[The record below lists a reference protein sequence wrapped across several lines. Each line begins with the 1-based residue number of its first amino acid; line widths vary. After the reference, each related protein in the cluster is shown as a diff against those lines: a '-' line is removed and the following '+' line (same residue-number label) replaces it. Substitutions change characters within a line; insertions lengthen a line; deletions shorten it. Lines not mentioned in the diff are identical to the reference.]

1 MPKRPPARLLAACA
15 LAVAS
20 AASFAACGVTEA
32 EEPHREGLALPLEG
46 ITYNVFIT
54 RQLNL
59 QDVEDQGYTEG
70 VPQAPPGST
79 YYGVFLEACN
89 VSEESL
95 ETTDSFR
102 IVDTA
107 GNEFE
112 PLHLEPEN
120 PFAYEPVTL
129 EPDECIPAD
138 GSVASAAA
146 TSGALLVF
154 EVPLESVENRP
165 LELEVLAGFDAAEG
179 EPEALAFELDI

>member
-1 MPKRPPARLLAACA
+1 MPTHRLFRLIAACAACLASTAALAAC
-15 LAVAS
+15 
-20 AASFAACGVTEA
+20 GTHA
-32 EEPHREGLALPLEG
+32 EEPAREGLALPLEG

-59 QDVEDQGYTEG
+59 EDVEDQGYVEG
-70 VPQAPPGST
+70 VRGAPPGTS

-89 VSEESL
+89 ISEEPL

-112 PLHLEPEN
+112 PLELDPSN
-120 PFAYEPVTL
+120 PFAYEAETL
-129 EPDECIPAD
+129 EPGDCIPAA
-138 GSVASAAA
+138 GSVASQAA
-146 TSGALLVF
+146 TGGALLVF
-154 EVPLESVENRP
+154 EIPLESVENRP
-165 LELEVLAGFDAAEG
+165 LELEILDGFDVAEG